1 MRIGD
6 PQIGRHKSEI
16 LVCCLTAAADDR
28 SPRIPPVDGDRSM
41 DMDVEEIE
49 GGTAGIEQF
58 MPIVFDRGAAMASVQ
73 R

>member
-1 MRIGD
+1 MCIGD

-16 LVCCLTAAADDR
+16 LVCCLTADADDR

-41 DMDVEEIE
+41 DADVDEIE
-49 GGTAGIEQF
+49 GETAGIEQL
-58 MPIVFDRGAAMASVQ
+58 MPIMFDRCAAVAAVQ

>member
-1 MRIGD
+1 MIC
-6 PQIGRHKSEI
+6 GRHKSEI

-28 SPRIPPVDGDRSM
+28 SPRIPPVDGDRST

-49 GGTAGIEQF
+49 GETAGIEQF
-58 MPIVFDRGAAMASVQ
+58 MPIVFGAAIASVQ